1 MVILQ
6 HSLTGDYLKNIG
18 TTTQCGDPLEDM
30 KDLRPQ
36 WVAWRWGN
44 VRKDGK
50 RGKVPI
56 NPSTRLK
63 ASVTVPETW
72 GTYQQALACKQEHGM
87 EGVGFVLTVDGP
99 YFMLDL
105 DKCRD
110 KETGVIHPAALAL
123 VEEFG
128 TYWEI
133 SPSGTGIRIIGVG
146 TKPKPPTEGQK
157 PRCKTDK
164 TPWGGQIEIYD
175 QEHYCTITENTAGG
189 RGLPIRDAQDVLDSV
204 CLEFIPEREKPAQP
218 PVRTDA
224 NHKRTLSERELLEIG
239 RNAEK
244 LGPKFRALYDHGDI
258 SWCGND
264 ASGADNDLM
273 SQLAYLTWSDA
284 VWMEAL
290 FSESALGQRE
300 KWINRPDYRKRT
312 IDHAIAN
319 TSRRYEPEKYSPREG
334 STNTRDKLEEIQH
347 YARLDY
353 GWEEATGNSLSGAS
367 DRDAFRV
374 MLQVAWEANSLEIDM
389 DERTLMV
396 AGGFGKKATA
406 TKALTRLQDTHR
418 WVVKIKDG
426 SPGMATRYR
435 IKDLTPSKRDH
446 ALIGEDPPL
455 CVYEC
460 GPFLS
465 KSVQIRNTSPITDK
479 EFDKNGRRLPQG
491 GKAPVNSVGKAA
503 ARVLD
508 LIHDYSSSTG
518 KPVPVSLL
526 EEKTDI
532 RRDNLKSRPIRKL
545 IEARLILEVEGGYTT
560 PPDVEER
567 VEWELEISGC
577 NKKKRQ
583 DEEKHAKEREI
594 SFIHRMRKTGADF
607 DRIAELTGRPVSEI
621 MDILKPPDEAPTYE
635 ELDRLKE
642 DREIRDA
649 DGYIGDLQKANE
661 FGYFPDPES
670 REPHLSSTAEVSKGK
685 KPPQARKASQEASP
699 EPSQEPRESR
709 LSSSGEVSKGN
720 VPEDEHPIGCD
731 CIECLFPAPR
741 YATVRAKD
749 EHHDY
754 VSVVA

>member
-1 MVILQ
+1 MVILQQQ
-6 HSLTGDYLKNIG
+6 HSLTGDYTGYNE
-18 TTTQCGDPLEDM
+18 TARPEDPLAEP
-30 KDLRPQ
+30 KRLKQ
-36 WVAWRWGN
+36 WVVWKYEEEAGRD
-44 VRKDGK
+44 RPA
-50 RGKVPI
+50 KVPY
-56 NPSTRLK
+56 NPSTHRRAK
-63 ASVTVPETW
+63 PNDPSTW
-72 GTYQQALACKQEHGM
+72 GTYQQALACKEEH
-87 EGVGFVLTVDGP
+87 EYDGVEFMFTADDIYTGFDFDNCVSP
-99 YFMLDL
+99 
-105 DKCRD
+105 
-110 KETGVIHPAALAL
+110 ETGVIHPAV
-123 VEEFG
+123 VEILG
-128 TYWEI
+128 RLNTYWEV
-133 SPSGTGIRIIGVG
+133 SPSGRGVKAIIKGK
-146 TKPKPPTEGQK
+146 KPG

-175 QEHYCTITENTAGG
+175 KKRFFTITGNTVGG

-204 CLEFIPEREKPAQP
+204 YREFFPEPQKPVQP
-218 PVRTDA
+218 PVRMNT
-224 NHKRTLSERELLEIG
+224 NHKRTLSERELLEKA
-239 RNAEK
+239 RNGK
-244 LGPKFRALYDHGDI
+244 HGPKFVALYDRGDI
-258 SWCGND
+258 SWSGND
-264 ASGADNDLM
+264 ASTADYHLC
-273 SQLAYLTWSDA
+273 SQLAFWTGGDA

-290 FSESALGQRE
+290 FNASALGRRD
-300 KWINRPDYRKRT
+300 KWTSRPDYRKTT
-312 IDHAIAN
+312 IDRAIAN
-319 TSRRYEPEKYSPREG
+319 TSRRYDPEKHQPRKG
-334 STNTRDKLEEIQH
+334 STNTRDLLLEIQH
-347 YARLDY
+347 YARLGY
-353 GWEEATGNSLSGAS
+353 GWEEIAGNSSSGAS